1 MTGGLGGRGL
11 GVTPSSAI
19 NPTWARTATNRA
31 TAPATFDYPIPTRSI
46 HPTHCHHPLTPP
58 TPKRKEDIVEP
69 WLYITVGFLSC
80 KGLEV
85 ILRQVYLLA
94 HYAKRYKRIKERL
107 QKELLSFEEED

>member
-1 MTGGLGGRGL
+1 MFNLLCKKGY
-11 GVTPSSAI
+11 TPG
-19 NPTWARTATNRA
+19 
-31 TAPATFDYPIPTRSI
+31 
-46 HPTHCHHPLTPP
+46 
-58 TPKRKEDIVEP
+58 RKEDIVEP